1 MIYHVKITTCSLKNG
16 DFLYARTQFTILR
29 FLGRM
34 ALAFIHAAA
43 AKISRNISSSTA
55 FFFRLKL
62 VIRILNGA
70 RNTTPCFS
78 RAGRQ

>member
-34 ALAFIHAAA
+34 ALAFMLPRPKSQEIFHH
-43 AKISRNISSSTA
+43 
-55 FFFRLKL
+55 
-62 VIRILNGA
+62 
-70 RNTTPCFS
+70 PQHFS
-78 RAGRQ
+78 FV